1 LANSNNS
8 IITDDDDDLTEPTI
22 QRMIE
27 GIQKTINLH
36 HSTTTTNNNNNDSHG
51 GGGIAMSSVMKGHF
65 ELEIETLQNAP
76 RDADKLRQLLK
87 SKERQYEEATH
98 IEDTQRL
105 VTEIEMLKVV
115 FCIW

>member
-8 IITDDDDDLTEPTI
+8 IITDDYLTEPTI

-27 GIQKTINLH
+27 GIQKMINLH
-36 HSTTTTNNNNNDSHG
+36 HTTTTSTTNNNDSQ

-98 IEDTQRL
+98 IEDIQRL
-105 VTEIEMLKVV
+105 VTERLK
-115 FCIW
+115 C